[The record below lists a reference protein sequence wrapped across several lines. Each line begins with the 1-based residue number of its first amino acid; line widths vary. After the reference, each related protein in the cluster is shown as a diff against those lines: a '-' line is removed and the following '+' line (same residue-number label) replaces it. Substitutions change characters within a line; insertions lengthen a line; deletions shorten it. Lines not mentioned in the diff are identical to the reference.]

1 MINVDRYKCGYCGTC
16 VSVCPEAAIDL
27 LETFIN
33 IDDNICKGC
42 NICVKIC
49 PIGALEVIA
58 YEE

>member
-33 IDDNICKGC
+33 INDSMCKAC

-49 PIGALEVIA
+49 PIGALEVPID
-58 YEE
+58 EE